1 MLVYLISLS
10 TVKDLEKN
18 PESAPAIRISIFG
31 DAPFVQLY
39 K

>member
-1 MLVYLISLS
+1 MLVYLILLS

-18 PESAPAIRISIFG
+18 PESALAIRISVVG
-31 DAPFVQLY
+31 DAPSVQLY